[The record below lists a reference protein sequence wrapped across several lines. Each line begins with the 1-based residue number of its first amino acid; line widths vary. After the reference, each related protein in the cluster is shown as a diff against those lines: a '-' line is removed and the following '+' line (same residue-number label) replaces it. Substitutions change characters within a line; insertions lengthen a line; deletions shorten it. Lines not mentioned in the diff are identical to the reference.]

1 MGCIE
6 KISLNLSDKLGT
18 KLNKTSEE
26 KAVLNYGLF
35 VMLHT
40 GIGVVITFLVGLI
53 TGMVLEMMIISVTT
67 AWLKRYTGGVHASTP
82 ERCAI
87 IGVLLSFILSIA
99 SKNLKN
105 TLNIEELTL
114 LTIITLSFSYYI
126 VYKNCPVPSK
136 NKPMKKES
144 TRKKLK
150 RKAFKLI
157 NMYLLIILL
166 LSIMYLIFSIQSVK
180 IIWIS
185 VLLGIGLQMIVVTN
199 IGSKFICMLDTIFY
213 NIEKLLNI

>member
-6 KISLNLSDKLGT
+6 RISLNLSDKLGT
-18 KLNKTSEE
+18 RLNKTSEE

-87 IGVLLSFILSIA
+87 IGVLLSFILSIT

-105 TLNIEELTL
+105 KLNIEELTL

-126 VYKNCPVPSK
+126 VYKKCPVPSK

-157 NMYLLIILL
+157 NIYLLIILL
-166 LSIMYLIFSIQSVK
+166 LSIVYFIFSIQSVK

-185 VLLGIGLQMIVVTN
+185 VLLGIGLQMVVVTN

>member
-6 KISLNLSDKLGT
+6 KVSLNLSDKLGT

-35 VMLHT
+35 VILHT
-40 GIGVVITFLVGLI
+40 GIGVVITFFVGLI

-87 IGVLLSFILSIA
+87 IGVLLSLILSILCR
-99 SKNLKN
+99 NLKM
-105 TLNIEELTL
+105 TLDIKL
-114 LTIITLSFSYYI
+114 LTILTIAILSFSYYI
-126 VYKNCPVPSK
+126 VYKKCPVPSK
-136 NKPMKKES
+136 NKPMEKES

-150 RKAFKLI
+150 TKAFNLI

-166 LSIMYLIFSIQSVK
+166 LSIMYLIFSVQSVK
-180 IIWIS
+180 TIWIS
-185 VLLGIGLQMIVVTN
+185 MLLGIGLQIIVLTN
-199 IGSKFICMLDTIFY
+199 IGSKFICILDTIFT
-213 NIEKLLNI
+213 I